1 VAPVRVDAGYGDATV
16 SKSTHNDRTR
26 ATGNRPREP
35 PLQAVA
41 FDVLLVEDDV
51 DVRETLGIA
60 LTDEGYR
67 AALVSDGLSALEWL
81 RTHPKPRLILL
92 DWMMPR
98 RGGESFLRQRALDP
112 AFADVPTVVVTADSR
127 VRAAAAVRSVAAVLL
142 KPVDLDTILATVR
155 RYCS

>member
-1 VAPVRVDAGYGDATV
+1 MKMGM
-16 SKSTHNDRTR
+16 
-26 ATGNRPREP
+26 EP
-35 PLQAVA
+35 DPAA

-81 RTHPKPRLILL
+81 RTHPGPRLILL

-98 RGGESFLRQRALDP
+98 CGGESFLRQRALDP
-112 AFADVPTVVVTADSR
+112 TFADVPTVVVSADAR
-127 VRAAAAVRSVAAVLL
+127 VREAAAVRSVAAVLL
-142 KPVDLDTILATVR
+142 KPVDLETILATVC